1 MSEFQQAKLKLFNQ
15 LQNLSGGNLSTQVQ
29 QNITRKVPPHNSE
42 AEDAVL
48 GSILINS
55 NGMNRVVEILESES
69 FYKPV
74 SKIIYEAAFTL
85 YNQNK
90 PINVITV
97 GEHLSSHNQ
106 LEKVG
111 GREYLNDLTIDTVL
125 SSNIEYYANII
136 KENSV
141 KRELINA
148 GSGIIETTYASADSQ
163 TALENAEK
171 VIFNIAE
178 RKASQEMEP
187 LTNLLMQTV
196 EQIEYR
202 FNNRGTYT
210 GIPSGYYEL
219 DNLTAGF
226 QKSDLIILAARPSMG
241 KTAFALNMA
250 QNVAI
255 RVKKPVAVFSLEMS
269 KIQLTQRVLCAEAE
283 IDAQRVRTGELQ
295 PAEWEK
301 ITNIMNVLHEAPLHI
316 DDTAGISVSEI
327 RAKCRRL
334 KMKNPDLGLV
344 IIDYLQLIED
354 RSSTDRTQQ
363 ISSISRGLKS
373 LARELDVPIIAL
385 SQLSRKVEDRGD
397 KRPMLSDLR
406 ESGAIEQDADIVM
419 FIYREEYYDKE
430 NPELKNK
437 AQVIVAKQRNGPT
450 GSFEL
455 LFQGSTT
462 RFKNKINPHA
472 AKG

>member
-1 MSEFQQAKLKLFNQ
+1 MSIQAREK
-15 LQNLSGGNLSTQVQ
+15 
-29 QNITRKVPPHNSE
+29 ITGKVPPHNIE
-42 AEDAVL
+42 AEEAVL

-55 NGMNRVVEILESES
+55 NSMNRVVEILSDGA
-69 FYKPV
+69 FYSPAHQ
-74 SKIIYEAAFTL
+74 IIYEAAFTL
-85 YNQNK
+85 YNQSK
-90 PINVITV
+90 PINVITI
-97 GEHLSSHNQ
+97 GEYLNSHNR
-106 LEKVG
+106 LDKIG

-141 KRELINA
+141 KRELISA
-148 GSGIIETTYASADSQ
+148 GSGIIESTYASPDSQ
-163 TALENAEK
+163 TALESAEK
-171 VIFNIAE
+171 LIFNIAE
-178 RKASQEMEP
+178 RKASQEMEL
-187 LTNLLMQTV
+187 LTNLLMETI
-196 EQIEYR
+196 EQIEFR
-202 FNNRGTYT
+202 FNNKGTYT
-210 GIPSGYYEL
+210 GVPSGFYEL

-241 KTAFALNMA
+241 KTAFALNIA

-255 RVKKPVAVFSLEMS
+255 RTKKPVAIFSLEMS
-269 KIQLTQRVLCAEAE
+269 KIQLAQRILCSEAE
-283 IDAQRVRTGELQ
+283 VDAQRVRTGELQ
-295 PAEWEK
+295 PNEWQK
-301 ITNIMNVLHEAPLHI
+301 LGNIMNVLHEAPLNI

-334 KMKNPDLGLV
+334 KMRQPDLGLI

-354 RSSTDRTQQ
+354 RGTSDRHQQ
-363 ISSISRGLKS
+363 ISNISRGLKS
-373 LARELDVPIIAL
+373 LARELDVAIIAL
-385 SQLSRKVEDRGD
+385 SQLSRKVEDRQD

-430 NPELKNK
+430 NPECKNK

-455 LFQGSTT
+455 LFHGATT
-462 RFKNKINPHA
+462 RFKNKIQSNQ
-472 AKG
+472 